1 MQIESLY
8 WKTKSFLRFQRL
20 RNTNRSVIPM
30 FFSLT
35 EPSYPP
41 PPPSPRFTPPALFG
55 PSLRWIAPSRKKT
68 WLRAFSFHLFQ
79 GAFHSTQNSGNSG
92 WFIKWN
98 GPFRF
103 VPTGIFGTSFEGG
116 PQWPVWS
123 FRSVEPKCPFPFAK
137 IVVPSTALLYPAY
150 RNN

>member
-1 MQIESLY
+1 MRMFKFFFSSKIANKKCLL
-8 WKTKSFLRFQRL
+8 KNKIFLRFQRL

-30 FFSLT
+30 FFSLRQ
-35 EPSYPP
+35 PSYPL
-41 PPPSPRFTPPALFG
+41 PPPSPKFTPPAWFG
-55 PSLRWIAPSRKKT
+55 PSLRWIAPPRKKT

-103 VPTGIFGTSFEGG
+103 DPTGIFGTSFEGG
-116 PQWPVWS
+116 PQ
-123 FRSVEPKCPFPFAK
+123 
-137 IVVPSTALLYPAY
+137 
-150 RNN
+150 